1 MIARIRRMHNMKYSK
16 DGSAMS
22 MANFGHIQSKYLDIK
37 PTDIIHDKSEI
48 KNSKQINSDIQNLN
62 ITNDLGGKFV
72 KKSKSTL
79 PTYPPAALI
88 THSNIF
94 SM

>member
-1 MIARIRRMHNMKYSK
+1 MTNLSWMIARIRRMHNMKYSK

-48 KNSKQINSDIQNLN
+48 KNSKQKHYEKGDY
-62 ITNDLGGKFV
+62 DKV
-72 KKSKSTL
+72 
-79 PTYPPAALI
+79 
-88 THSNIF
+88 
-94 SM
+94 